1 MKAEQPLESESEPQS
16 QHDDSIEQVS
26 INGFSSG
33 SRHQFFEG
41 GDRGQ
46 ILDILPLLQMEGKN
60 CVVIEGDTGMGK
72 TILAQQIFIQSQN
85 SGFATIR
92 VDAHD
97 LSSTDQQE
105 LYKHFGSYFKMSN
118 DEIATLDSGEALAH
132 RAAAHVQSQIVMI
145 IDEAHALSAEAIA
158 ILVEFLKAT
167 PKSKVQVVFLAQP
180 SSPVLMADFEL
191 QDYLGEC
198 GHQITLRQFNS
209 RETSDYVRFLLIA
222 SEREGVKLSP
232 QLQGK
237 IYQVSEGVPAK
248 IIHALEDAL
257 NEQAQAPVEEGKQR
271 SEIVPKWHLVS
282 LSLVA
287 AGVIALIVF
296 GNPEKKTDS
305 GRFSD
310 SVRGAPEQVE
320 DYSSAPQL
328 SFEDQKAQQSY
339 NAEYGS
345 RYNQDRYQGSSQS
358 ADDRQV
364 EQPRFRG
371 TEDYSN
377 STANEANRVSSS
389 DMQGSQY
396 GRNYQEASEVQND
409 YRSNAREAAPEPKVV
424 ERTPVQQP
432 EPQPAQPSKV
442 SMADQ
447 LAMLK
452 AEKSTPSASR
462 TQASTGES
470 SWIKAMPN
478 SHFTL
483 QLLGGANKEAVQKF
497 IRDNGHMHKMGYV
510 ETSRQGQPWYVVVY
524 GDYASRAQASAAVGN
539 LPSKLA
545 SAKPWIRSAAD
556 FK

>member
-72 TILAQQIFIQSQN
+72 TILAHQIFTQSQN

-97 LSSTDQQE
+97 LSSTDPQE
-105 LYKHFGSYFKMSN
+105 LFKHFGSYFKMSN
-118 DEIATLDSGEALAH
+118 DEIATLDSGEVLAH

-167 PKSKVQVVFLAQP
+167 PKSKIQIVFLAQP

-191 QDYLGEC
+191 QDYLGES

-222 SEREGVKLSP
+222 SEREGQKLSP
-232 QLQGK
+232 QLLGK
-237 IYQVSEGVPAK
+237 IYRVSEGVPAK
-248 IIHALEDAL
+248 IIQALEDAL
-257 NEQAQAPVEEGKQR
+257 NEQAQAPVEERKKR

-296 GNPEKKTDS
+296 GNPEKKSET
-305 GRFSD
+305 RFSE

-320 DYSSAPQL
+320 DYSGAPQL

-358 ADDRQV
+358 ADGRQV

-371 TEDYSN
+371 TEDYSQ
-377 STANEANRVSSS
+377 SAANESNSLPAGNR
-389 DMQGSQY
+389 QNAQY
-396 GRNYQEASEVQND
+396 GQNYQESNQVQND
-409 YRSNAREAAPEPKVV
+409 YRSNTRNAAPEPKVV
-424 ERTPVQQP
+424 ERAPVQQP
-432 EPQPAQPSKV
+432 EPKPAQPSKV

-452 AEKSTPSASR
+452 SEKSTSSAPR
-462 TQASTGES
+462 TTSVDS
-470 SWIKAMPN
+470 SWVKSMPSN
-478 SHFTL
+478 HYTL
-483 QLLGGANKEAVQKF
+483 QLLGGANKAAVQKF
-497 IRDNGHMHKMGYV
+497 IKDNGYLRQIGYV

-524 GDYASRAQASAAVGN
+524 GDFSSRAQASAAVSD
-539 LPSKLA
+539 LPTKLA